1 MIHGLRINTKRNVPT
16 RFEPEKNA
24 NHNNSLYFPTLD
36 NTVSTAHRFKARH
49 YLHPRYWSLWLG
61 LGIMRL
67 MALLPY
73 RLQMAIGSGI
83 GWLMYKFLK
92 ERRTFGE
99 INLKMCFPNLSDQER
114 QQLLRDHF
122 DALGKGMIETTIA
135 WWTSD
140 RRLKKRHSIT
150 GLEHYDAAIKQGK
163 GVILLGAHFTTLEI
177 GIRLL
182 ALHRTFRGMYRQ
194 HDNPLFDDIQRHR
207 RESYVEVAHERRDVR
222 GTLRS
227 LKQKHAIWYA
237 PDQDYGPKHSVF
249 APFFGV
255 PAAMITATARLS
267 KLSGAPVVPFFQT
280 RREDGSG
287 YDLKLLPPLK
297 DFPSGDDVKDATAI
311 NQVIEEE
318 IRLQPAQYLWVHRRF
333 KTQPEGLKRPYPPR
347 KKRVRRKKKN

>member
-1 MIHGLRINTKRNVPT
+1 MSATHS
-16 RFEPEKNA
+16 FE
-24 NHNNSLYFPTLD
+24 
-36 NTVSTAHRFKARH
+36 ARR
-49 YLHPRYWSLWLG
+49 YLHPRYWLLWLG

-67 MALLPY
+67 LALLPY
-73 RLQMAIGSGI
+73 RLQMAIGRGL
-83 GWLMYKFLK
+83 GWFMYTFLK
-92 ERRTFGE
+92 ERRTYAK
-99 INLKMCFPNLSDQER
+99 INLEMCFPHYSSEQR
-114 QQLLRDHF
+114 RQLLREHF
-122 DALGKGMIETTIA
+122 DSLGKGMIETTIA

-140 RRLKKRHSIT
+140 RRLKKLHAIQ

-207 RESYVEVAHERRDVR
+207 RETYVEIAHERRDVR

-227 LKQKHAIWYA
+227 LKDNHAIWYA
-237 PDQDYGPKHSVF
+237 PDQDYGRRHSVF

-255 PAAMITATARLS
+255 PAALITATARLA

-287 YDLKLLPPLK
+287 YDLKLLPPLEN
-297 DFPSGDDVKDATAI
+297 FPSGDDVRDATTI
-311 NQVIEEE
+311 NQIIENE

-333 KTQPEGLKRPYPPR
+333 KTQPEGKKRPYPPR
-347 KKRVRRKKKN
+347 KRRVRRNKDKV